1 MIVRQ
6 AIAPQ
11 VLRQARLMWP
21 AAASAGS
28 DGRSVH
34 RCSVVGTLQQSQCRL
49 LSSASVHSSD
59 RNTDPFDVLRGTPRH
74 KKLAALNDIEENLY
88 ENAGYSYSG
97 GYPSARDFLRL
108 ISEYGRLSP
117 SGWKHAR
124 RVLFD
129 MPDGLYNARHFNA
142 CIAACGRSDK
152 WPAALDLHQVGTV
165 PTLLDAD
172 AELTNRQPRT
182 ARQHMLAE
190 RVHCTANTYSA
201 LISALGRAGEWAKAL
216 DVFRKMRRAG
226 RPRPDAFVYRY
237 AARPSLP
244 PTTRHSPKCA
254 TRSAV
259 TRPLARSLAVRWWRL
274 WSAAGSGARPWTR
287 KGRCRPTASRPTR
300 TCTVL

>member
-1 MIVRQ
+1 
-6 AIAPQ
+6 
-11 VLRQARLMWP
+11 MWP

-59 RNTDPFDVLRGTPRH
+59 RNSDPFDVLRGTPRH

-165 PTLLDAD
+165 PTLLDAGRG
-172 AELTNRQPRT
+172 TN
-182 ARQHMLAE
+182 
-190 RVHCTANTYSA
+190 
-201 LISALGRAGEWAKAL
+201 
-216 DVFRKMRRAG
+216 
-226 RPRPDAFVYRY
+226 
-237 AARPSLP
+237 
-244 PTTRHSPKCA
+244 
-254 TRSAV
+254 
-259 TRPLARSLAVRWWRL
+259 
-274 WSAAGSGARPWTR
+274 
-287 KGRCRPTASRPTR
+287 
-300 TCTVL
+300 